1 MTGSVACQGGHV
13 DHDSVPG
20 AAVSEVVSD
29 QAGAPAKPAK
39 PADPVVAT
47 SADGRKVTRGQV
59 VRESQEYSKR
69 STVEAAEICAALMN
83 KFKNTGG
90 RFTDERSYKKSCI
103 DGMSNGSTV
112 APTSPHP

>member
-1 MTGSVACQGGHV
+1 MTGSVACQSGHV

-20 AAVSEVVSD
+20 AAVSEAVSD
-29 QAGAPAKPAK
+29 QARAPAK

-83 KFKNTGG
+83 KFKNIGG